1 MVKPVK
7 YYKKNGLVQQDLQII
22 PLFHCKMPVL
32 LSTSLFIIQ
41 PHLPCEIESPF
52 PLYSVR
58 DKREPLLTSYHF
70 SIVHAETMPA
80 CYIIMLSHAKRLNA
94 IKFVVILRSM
104 VANYLNSDIS
114 TIYLLEK
121 LRKFCKVLRSTEGQ
135 RNRSFCIS

>member
-70 SIVHAETMPA
+70 SIVHVETMPA
-80 CYIIMLSHAKRLNA
+80 CYMYHAFSCKTFKCHQICSYFKVNGG
-94 IKFVVILRSM
+94 K
-104 VANYLNSDIS
+104 
-114 TIYLLEK
+114 LLE
-121 LRKFCKVLRSTEGQ
+121 F
-135 RNRSFCIS
+135 